1 MGRENEDKDQRTVEE
16 ILQDVEGAARQQR
29 RRYSGVISIVVAGLL
44 VVAAAWF
51 LIHRMMK

>member
-1 MGRENEDKDQRTVEE
+1 MGRENEDKDPRTVED
-16 ILQDVEGAARQQR
+16 ILQEVEGATRQQR

>member
-1 MGRENEDKDQRTVEE
+1 MARENEDKDQRTVEQ
-16 ILQDVEGAARQQR
+16 ILQDVEGAARQKR
-29 RRYSGVISIVVAGLL
+29 KRYSGVISIAGAVLL